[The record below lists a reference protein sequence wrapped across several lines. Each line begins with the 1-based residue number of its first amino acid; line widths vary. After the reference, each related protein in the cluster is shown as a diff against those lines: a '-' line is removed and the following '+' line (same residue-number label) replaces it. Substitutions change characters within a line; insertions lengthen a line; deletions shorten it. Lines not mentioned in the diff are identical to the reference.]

1 MAAASRK
8 RTLNSMTGFGRA
20 QVSEGDQTVTVVLN
34 TVNSRHL
41 KIHARLPEALYP
53 FEKDI
58 HDLVRKNLLRGSVN
72 ASITYKS
79 LRPEMSYVLSDETIK
94 GYLKQFRALKK
105 ETRLNGEINLGTL
118 IGLPGV
124 VVSLP
129 RDGASDSRAWK
140 LAKKAIVQALAAM
153 QEMRAKE
160 GLALQKD
167 LFARIKKIETML
179 TRVRKHAPAVITD
192 YRKKLKARIK
202 ALLINTSTALNEDTL
217 AREVAIFA
225 DRCDISEEM
234 TRLATHLKH
243 LVSVVNGEEHPGK
256 KLDFITQE
264 MLRETNTLGAKANS
278 SQLSR
283 LVIQM
288 KAEIGKIK
296 EQIQNVE

>member
-1 MAAASRK
+1 
-8 RTLNSMTGFGRA
+8 MTGFGRA
-20 QVSEGDQTVTVVLN
+20 QVSEGDQSVTVVLN

-41 KIHARLPEALYP
+41 KIHARLSEALYP

-58 HDLVRKNLLRGSVN
+58 HDLVRKYLLRGSVN
-72 ASITYKS
+72 AGITYKS
-79 LRPEMSYVLSDETIK
+79 LRPEMSYVLSGETVK

-105 ETRLNGEINLGTL
+105 ETGLGGEINLGTL
-118 IGLPGV
+118 IGLPGAV
-124 VVSLP
+124 VGLP
-129 RDGASDSRAWK
+129 RDEAADSRVWR
-140 LAKKAIVQALAAM
+140 LAKKALAQALVSL
-153 QEMRAKE
+153 QKMRAKE
-160 GLALQKD
+160 GAALQKD
-167 LFARIKKIETML
+167 LFARIKKIEAL
-179 TRVRKHAPAVITD
+179 LAHVRKHAPSVITD
-192 YRKKLKARIK
+192 YRRKLKARIK
-202 ALLINTSTALNEDTL
+202 TLLINTSTALNEDTL

-243 LVSVVNGEEHPGK
+243 FVSAVRGEEHPGK

-278 SQLSR
+278 SRLSS
-283 LVIQM
+283 LSIQM